1 MGSRNRFW
9 HRVVLILA
17 GLMLASVLVSGLA
30 LMAYFRP
37 ERYMEHASPDGRYS
51 LVVYRTP
58 ILFSSPGQAGDAPGR
73 VVLVDNRGEELNS
86 MDVDMVQMATQP
98 QWSQDRVTIRLLL
111 DWKLE

>member
-1 MGSRNRFW
+1 MQARTGATVWSSTARR
-9 HRVVLILA
+9 
-17 GLMLASVLVSGLA
+17 SC
-30 LMAYFRP
+30 FR
-37 ERYMEHASPDGRYS
+37 R
-51 LVVYRTP
+51 L
-58 ILFSSPGQAGDAPGR
+58 GQAGDAPGR